1 MSALTRSAM
10 HLPSVLLIASLLC
23 ACGGDNSNNDETNS
37 ANSNTDNNT
46 DNSPPLNIPFQ
57 AKGGDYGSVFNAWQF
72 PYLLFPAEA
81 NSFIANGITY
91 TLTRSDP
98 DGWSITMHGRH
109 TTLNTQ
115 YNHFLAQRWRYS
127 TEPGT
132 AGVFEMFGENGSPA
146 LRLTYLDNG
155 RVHQQQLADDNQLIS
170 EKWYLDNGNEIRIA
184 YDAPELNS
192 ELTITNND
200 GNSALI
206 YYECASAA
214 TAILTMTVQELNL
227 DCSSNRME

>member
-1 MSALTRSAM
+1 MPTQPHKSL
-10 HLPSVLLIASLLC
+10 HLSCILFTATLLS
-23 ACGGDNSNNDETNS
+23 ACGGSDNNDSEQTENS
-37 ANSNTDNNT
+37 GDSSN
-46 DNSPPLNIPFQ
+46 IEVPFA

-91 TLTRSDP
+91 TLTRSAP

-170 EKWYLDNGNEIRIA
+170 EKWYLDNGSEIRIA

-192 ELTITNND
+192 ELTITDND

-214 TAILTMTVQELNL
+214 SAILTMTEQELSL
-227 DCSSNRME
+227 DCSSNRMD